1 MRRQGEYPDRTTLN
15 SAMSGAPHPSKA
27 KDERNMGQFPVAI
40 ANRVPQAMAR
50 QAISAFRDG

>member
-1 MRRQGEYPDRTTLN
+1 
-15 SAMSGAPHPSKA
+15 MSGAPHPSKA